1 MALQDKKRNVDVFVL
16 AKPSQYVFLLLQL
29 TEQGGSI
36 PTSCNITLCVSLTI
50 LGCRGGV
57 GTYQTRM

>member
-50 LGCRGGV
+50 
-57 GTYQTRM
+57 